1 MRVLQL
7 FIISFCIFAC
17 SKSSD
22 GSGGTNPPDPVD
34 VTTPEDL
41 EKFSPDSTPS
51 EDVLDGAIKDAVF
64 GLPDKGISNTLDGID
79 GNPPEDSNENTP
91 IPELPLIGGGDP
103 CDTNESPSIEIGEA
117 GLYFEAL
124 ASGADIPL
132 TIGSEGGISVSFNLA
147 TRGVPQNVSALYT
160 AVYLNETMLSD
171 WTANNVEFT
180 CQPDG
185 SRLLIQYALNLP
197 PDTDIFSLVDQPG
210 TINIRLDFDGSS
222 IETSH
227 QGTFV
232 LNL

>member
-1 MRVLQL
+1 
-7 FIISFCIFAC
+7 
-17 SKSSD
+17 
-22 GSGGTNPPDPVD
+22 VD
-34 VTTPEDL
+34 VTASEDL
-41 EKFSPDSTPS
+41 EKSSPDTTPTDDLNDGVI
-51 EDVLDGAIKDAVF
+51 EDATF
-64 GLPDKGISNTLDGID
+64 GFPDEGISNTLDGID
-79 GNPPEDSNENTP
+79 GNPPEDSNGNTP
-91 IPELPLIGGGDP
+91 IPELPQVGGGDP
-103 CDTNESPSIEIGEA
+103 CDTNENPSIQIGEA

-132 TIGSEGGISVSFNLA
+132 TIGSEGGVSVSFNLS
-147 TRGVPQNVSALYT
+147 TRGIPQSISSLYA

-185 SRLLIQYALNLP
+185 SRLLIQYALSLP
-197 PDTDIFSLVDQPG
+197 QDTDIFSLVDQLG

-232 LNL
+232 LDL